1 MIEKDKIKINKSY
14 FSYEKNI
21 FLFLKYLDLYL
32 MPYLLTKSLLSFDHY
47 IFKSFYI
54 FLISFFSNTFSAISG
69 GGAGLLQLPALILS
83 GVPYY
88 QALASHK
95 LATVA
100 LGIGGSLRNY
110 KSLGNDIS
118 VAWQILIFGLPGV
131 ILGAS
136 VVEYISEK
144 YLYLIL
150 GIISILLAFYSFLKP
165 DLGLSSGNK
174 KLNFVHKIR
183 FLIFIFFIGILN
195 GSISSGTGLLVTM
208 LLIKTFEMDFL
219 RAISLTFFTV
229 GIFWNFIGAVFLTRI
244 GSVPS
249 NILLALIIGS
259 FTGGYLGAHISKISG
274 NTLIKKTFITVCIL
288 VGISLLMKSIK
299 SFF

>member
-1 MIEKDKIKINKSY
+1 M
-14 FSYEKNI
+14 
-21 FLFLKYLDLYL
+21 L
-32 MPYLLTKSLLSFDHY
+32 YLLTILLGNFDHSL
-47 IFKSFYI
+47 FKSIYI

-110 KSLGNDIS
+110 RSLGNDIS
-118 VAWQILIFGLPGV
+118 IAWQILIFGLPGV
-131 ILGAS
+131 ILGS
-136 VVEYISEK
+136 SIVEYVSEK

-165 DLGLSSGNK
+165 DLGLSSGSN
-174 KLNFVHKIR
+174 KLNLFHKIR
-183 FLIFIFFIGILN
+183 FLLFIFLIGILN
-195 GSISSGTGLLVTM
+195 GSISSGTGLLVTI
-208 LLIKTFEMDFL
+208 LLIKTFGMDFL

-229 GIFWNFIGAVFLTRI
+229 GIFWNFTGAIFLSKI
-244 GSVPS
+244 GSVTS
-249 NILLALIIGS
+249 NLLIILIMGS
-259 FTGGYLGAHISKISG
+259 FVGGYFGAHLSKLKG
-274 NTLIKKTFITVCIL
+274 NIVIKKCFTTVCLL
-288 VGISLLMKSIK
+288 VGISLLVKSIK
-299 SFF
+299 TFYIN

>member
-1 MIEKDKIKINKSY
+1 MT
-14 FSYEKNI
+14 
-21 FLFLKYLDLYL
+21 
-32 MPYLLTKSLLSFDHY
+32 YLLTKSLGSVDHF
-47 IFKSFYI
+47 ILKSFYI
-54 FLISFFSNTFSAISG
+54 FFISFFSNTFSAISG

-131 ILGAS
+131 ILGS
-136 VVEYISEK
+136 SIIEYISEK

-150 GIISILLAFYSFLKP
+150 GIISILLAFYSYLKP
-165 DLGLSSGNK
+165 ELGLSSGNN
-174 KLNFVHKIR
+174 KLNLVHKIR
-183 FLIFIFFIGILN
+183 FIILIFLIGILN
-195 GSISSGTGLLVTM
+195 GSISSGTGLLVTI

-219 RAISLTFFTV
+219 RAISMTFFTV
-229 GIFWNFIGAVFLTRI
+229 GIFWNFVGAVFLARI

-249 NILLALIIGS
+249 NILILLIIGS
-259 FTGGYLGAHISKISG
+259 FTGGYFGAHLSKLNG
-274 NTLIKKTFITVCIL
+274 NILIKKTFITVCIF
-288 VGISLLMKSIK
+288 VGMSLLIKSIK
-299 SFF
+299 SFI

>member
-1 MIEKDKIKINKSY
+1 M
-14 FSYEKNI
+14 
-21 FLFLKYLDLYL
+21 L
-32 MPYLLTKSLLSFDHY
+32 YLLTILLGNFDHSL
-47 IFKSFYI
+47 FKSIYI

-69 GGAGLLQLPALILS
+69 GGAGLIQLPALILS

-100 LGIGGSLRNY
+100 LGIGGSLRNH
-110 KSLGNDIS
+110 KSLGNDIG

-144 YLYLIL
+144 YLYLLL

-183 FLIFIFFIGILN
+183 FLILIFLIGILN
-195 GSISSGTGLLVTM
+195 GSISSGTGLLVTI

-219 RAISLTFFTV
+219 RYDILYCWDFLEFYRSSFFSK
-229 GIFWNFIGAVFLTRI
+229 NRI
-244 GSVPS
+244 GSFEYVDSVNNCFLYRRIFRGSPVKIKWEYS
-249 NILLALIIGS
+249 N
-259 FTGGYLGAHISKISG
+259 
-274 NTLIKKTFITVCIL
+274 
-288 VGISLLMKSIK
+288 
-299 SFF
+299 

>member
-1 MIEKDKIKINKSY
+1 M
-14 FSYEKNI
+14 
-21 FLFLKYLDLYL
+21 L
-32 MPYLLTKSLLSFDHY
+32 YLLTILLGKFDHSL
-47 IFKSFYI
+47 FKSIYI

-69 GGAGLLQLPALILS
+69 GGAGLLQLPALIILS

-100 LGIGGSLRNY
+100 LGIGGSLRNH
-110 KSLGNDIS
+110 KSLGNDMG

-165 DLGLSSGNK
+165 DLGMSSGNK

-183 FLIFIFFIGILN
+183 FLIFIFLIGILN
-195 GSISSGTGLLVTM
+195 GSISSGTGLLVTI

-219 RAISLTFFTV
+219 RAISMTFFTV
-229 GIFWNFIGAVFLTRI
+229 GIFWNFIGAVFLARI

-249 NILLALIIGS
+249 NVLIVLIIGS
-259 FTGGYLGAHISKISG
+259 FTGGYFGAHLSKLNG
-274 NTLIKKTFITVCIL
+274 NILIKKTFITVCIF
-288 VGISLLMKSIK
+288 VGINLLIKSIK
-299 SFF
+299 SFL

>member
-1 MIEKDKIKINKSY
+1 M
-14 FSYEKNI
+14 
-21 FLFLKYLDLYL
+21 L
-32 MPYLLTKSLLSFDHY
+32 YLLTTLLGSIDHSL
-47 IFKSFYI
+47 FKSIYI

-183 FLIFIFFIGILN
+183 FLIFIFLIGILN
-195 GSISSGTGLLVTM
+195 GSISSGTGLLVTI
-208 LLIKTFEMDFL
+208 LLIKTFGMDFL

-229 GIFWNFIGAVFLTRI
+229 GIFWNFTGALFLSKI
-244 GSVPS
+244 GSIHT
-249 NILLALIIGS
+249 NILIILIVGS
-259 FTGGYLGAHISKISG
+259 FTGGYFGAHLSKLKG
-274 NTLIKKTFITVCIL
+274 NKLIKKTFSIVCL
-288 VGISLLMKSIK
+288 SVGISLLFKSIM
-299 SFF
+299 SFSWIN